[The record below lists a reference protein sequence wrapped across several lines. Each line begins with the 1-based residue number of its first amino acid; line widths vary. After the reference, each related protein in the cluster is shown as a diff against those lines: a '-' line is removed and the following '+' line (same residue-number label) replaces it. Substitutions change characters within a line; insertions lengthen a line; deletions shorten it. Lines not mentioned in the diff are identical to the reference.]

1 MKSVL
6 VRYGELT
13 LKKGNRKDFIDKLI
27 KNIKF
32 KLKPYQDKVSFKKDN
47 NSLMIDVEDEYLT
60 RLVSDLETVFGIYS
74 LSVVEKVS
82 RDLEQIQAK
91 VLEIAKL
98 HELKVKTFKL
108 EASRKDKSFLLTS
121 TEIKQKVAPVVLK
134 QTSLKVDVVNPDL
147 KIEIV
152 VKKDHV
158 DIFTSRI
165 EALKGLP
172 VGVSGTGL
180 ALLSGGIDSPVASF
194 LTMKRGMKIDFVHF
208 MTPPHTSPEALKK
221 VFSLAKQTA
230 KFNYQQFN
238 LYVVDFSLLL
248 QELSH
253 MPDESYK
260 ITIMRRMF
268 MRIANQLAKAEGQ
281 QALITGESLGQV
293 ASQTI
298 ESINIINEVSG
309 LPILRPVL
317 TDDKE
322 DIIKVSKKI
331 QTYDISILPFDDVC
345 SIFVPKNPVTKPK
358 SYKALNQEKEIL
370 WEPILDHTMEKMI
383 QKFTFKN
390 QEFSEVT
397 DWNQKGE

>member
-32 KLKPYQDKVSFKKDN
+32 KLKPYQEQVSFKKDN
-47 NSLMIDVEDEYLT
+47 NSLMIDVNDEYLP
-60 RLVSDLETVFGIYS
+60 RLVADLETVFGIYS
-74 LSVVEKVS
+74 LSVVEKVA

-98 HELKVKTFKL
+98 HESKVKTFKL
-108 EASRKDKSFLLTS
+108 EASRKDKSFSLTS

-134 QTSLKVDVVNPDL
+134 ETSLKVDVVHPEL

-194 LTMKRGMKIDFVHF
+194 LTMKRGMKVDFIHF
-208 MTPPHTSPEALKK
+208 MTPPHTSPEALEK
-221 VFSLAKQTA
+221 VFSLAKQVA
-230 KFNYQQFN
+230 KYNYQQFN
-238 LYVVDFSLLL
+238 LYVVDFGLLL

-268 MRIANQLAKAEGQ
+268 MRIANQLAKTEGQ

-298 ESINIINEVSG
+298 ESINIINEVSA

-345 SIFVPKNPVTKPK
+345 SMFVPKNPVTKPRG
-358 SYKALNQEKEIL
+358 YKVLNQENEIL
-370 WEPILDHTMEKMI
+370 WEPIFDHTMEKMI
-383 QKFTFKN
+383 QKFVFKN

-397 DWNQKGE
+397 DWNQKG